1 MFKTLL
7 ARVLGFSRRQDPD
20 TPPDEFWAEMQ
31 ECEQRIREL
40 EARPPSVDILY
51 EALQILKPRLNFDIE
66 LEGDPPTS
74 VCLRHSSG
82 MTHYLSF
89 ENGLYH
95 DFWTQAAETDLD
107 RSDSLERI
115 VWSAAGMVPPS
126 VYIRAYRWAER
137 HHQIGRHPKT
147 RKVIGVP
154 TNIIENEYSKE
165 FEKTDGIWRRKL

>member
-1 MFKTLL
+1 
-7 ARVLGFSRRQDPD
+7 
-20 TPPDEFWAEMQ
+20 MQ

-40 EARPPSVDILY
+40 ETRPPGVDILH

-74 VCLRHSSG
+74 VRLRHSSG

-107 RSDSLERI
+107 RSESLERI
-115 VWSAAGMVPPS
+115 VWGAVGMVPPR

-137 HHQIGRHPKT
+137 HRKLGRHPKT

-165 FEKTDGIWRRKL
+165 FEEVDGVWRRKL